1 MSKHEEANLILK
13 LYELR
18 REDTMRKARD
28 WYVREFN
35 PESMADVN
43 AAMFSEHSGHLRMV
57 MSYWEMAAALV
68 NHGAIDIE
76 LFNEAN
82 GEHFMTF
89 AKVEPLLGEMRAT
102 FGPQFMANL
111 EKLVDK
117 TPDGRKRVAAARD
130 RIKAMRAELAKRMGK
145 AAG

>member
-18 REDTMRKARD
+18 REAVMRQARD
-28 WYVREFN
+28 WYMREFN
-35 PESMADVN
+35 PESMADVQ

-68 NHGAIDIE
+68 NHGAIDLE
-76 LFNEAN
+76 LFDETN
-82 GEHFMTF
+82 GEHLMVFG
-89 AKVEPLLGEMRAT
+89 KLEPLLGEMRASME
-102 FGPQFMANL
+102 PRFMANL
-111 EKLVDK
+111 ERLIDK
-117 TPDGRKRVAAARD
+117 TPDGRKRVAATRE
-130 RIKAMRAELAKRMGK
+130 RMKMIRAELAKRAGK